1 MKEELPERFP
11 GNQVLTH
18 ETDRKYLLEHQY
30 RNGANLNARIELHA
44 RFSAN
49 RVPWPRWVF
58 DQLDIPPTGTI
69 LELGCGPGTLW
80 AENGDRIP
88 AGWSITLSDF
98 SPGMLEEARQNLTAV
113 DHEFKYAVIDA
124 QDIPLPDK
132 SVDAVIANHMLYH
145 ISDRPKALAQICRV
159 LRPGGQLY
167 ATTNGMDHMRELD
180 ELLQSVG
187 LDIPKGHGSFKSE
200 NGVEQLVPEFPHVE
214 VRRHEDHLN
223 VTEAEPI
230 MNYILSDLSPDDS
243 QLGEIRRVVEG
254 EIACHG
260 AYYITKSSGMFI
272 ARR

>member
-1 MKEELPERFP
+1 M
-11 GNQVLTH
+11 GM
-18 ETDRKYLLEHQY
+18 LEDQY
-30 RNGANLNARIELHA
+30 RDAANLNARIELHA

-58 DQLDIPPTGTI
+58 DHLDIPPTGTI

-98 SPGMLEEARQNLTAV
+98 SPGMLEEARQNLSAV

-180 ELLQSVG
+180 ELLSRVGVTPSVAHN
-187 LDIPKGHGSFKSE
+187 PFKLE
-200 NGVEQLVPEFPHVE
+200 NGREELAAWFTDIE
-214 VRRHEDHLN
+214 VCRHEDHLN

-254 EIACHG
+254 EIALHG

-272 ARR
+272 ARRQI